1 MWRALRAFG
10 ADRTQTFQSVVGAPL
25 LQTAPG
31 PEQPNTMYALSSNG
45 VSTRRAAG
53 AAIVPPQAST
63 QSQQPLRTRPVGRRS
78 RVGVQCRAT
87 EEGSQPL
94 LMKAMASIS
103 AGVSCTP
110 YPHARPL
117 HAFGSLS
124 GR

>member
-1 MWRALRAFG
+1 
-10 ADRTQTFQSVVGAPL
+10 
-25 LQTAPG
+25 
-31 PEQPNTMYALSSNG
+31 MYALSSNG

-53 AAIVPPQAST
+53 AAIVPPQST
-63 QSQQPLRTRPVGRRS
+63 SVQSQQPLRTRPVGRRS